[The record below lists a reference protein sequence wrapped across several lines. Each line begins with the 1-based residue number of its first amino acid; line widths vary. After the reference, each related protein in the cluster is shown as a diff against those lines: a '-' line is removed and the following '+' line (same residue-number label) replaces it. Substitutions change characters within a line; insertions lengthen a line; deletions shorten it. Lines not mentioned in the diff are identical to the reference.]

1 MTALDLT
8 RQGDAAVGMAS
19 RLGSRLRD
27 AFWAV
32 WDALERAGQ
41 RRAAAELGR
50 VAAWHAH
57 DEALAE
63 QLRSAAAAARA
74 AGRTARSMT
83 PGGAR

>member
-8 RQGDAAVGMAS
+8 RQSDAAVGAAS
-19 RLGSRLRD
+19 RLGSRLTD
-27 AFWAV
+27 AFWAF

-50 VAAWHAH
+50 LAAWRAH

-63 QLRSAAAAARA
+63 QLRSAAASARA
-74 AGRTARSMT
+74 AGSAPRSMT
-83 PGGAR
+83 PRSAR